1 MARSRNNQRGNQSI
15 DLIRPATIEDAFYV
29 ASHLQE
35 DDHKE
40 LEGLGHTNMSL
51 ALSISVLTSDVSVT
65 FLNPKGDLCGI
76 AGVSRTDAH
85 CGAIWMLTTPHV
97 RPYPKLFFKEAKRW
111 VDQIT
116 SYDVLHNIADPRN
129 YLHMKLLHML
139 GFKKLMYRSVG
150 PDNLTYVEFA
160 KLTKCV
166 MSQSQLLPSAQS
178 VQV

>member
-1 MARSRNNQRGNQSI
+1 MARSLHHTRSDQAVN
-15 DLIRPATIEDAFYV
+15 LIRPATVEDAFYV

-35 DDHKE
+35 DDLNE
-40 LEGLGHTNMSL
+40 LEGLGHTNMDL
-51 ALSISVLTSDVSVT
+51 ALSISVLSSDFSVT

-85 CGAIWMLTTPHV
+85 CGAIWMLTTPYV

-129 YLHMKLLHML
+129 SLHMKLLHML
-139 GFKKLMYRSVG
+139 GFKKLMYRTVG
-150 PDNLTYVEFA
+150 PDRLTYVEFA

-166 MSQSQLLPSAQS
+166 IQQSQSLPSAQL
-178 VQV
+178 VPD